1 MAMRFLVFFI
11 EKAQYKVLILSLLF
25 LLLNTVSIH
34 KWQHFSFKH
43 VLITE

>member
-1 MAMRFLVFFI
+1 MRFLVFFI
-11 EKAQYKVLILSLLF
+11 EKAQYKVLILLLLLF

>member
-11 EKAQYKVLILSLLF
+11 EKAQYKVLILLLF

>member
-1 MAMRFLVFFI
+1 MRFLVFFI
-11 EKAQYKVLILSLLF
+11 EKAQYKVLILLLF